1 MNRLEDISLQ
11 SIEGEGLVLGNGNQN
26 DIDVSV

>member
-11 SIEGEGLVLGNGNQN
+11 SIEGEGVLLGNGNQN
-26 DIDVSV
+26 EVDVSV

>member
-11 SIEGEGLVLGNGNQN
+11 SIEGEGVVLGNGNQN
-26 DIDVSV
+26 DVDVSV

>member
-11 SIEGEGLVLGNGNQN
+11 SIEGEGLVLGNGNHN
-26 DIDVSV
+26 DVDVSV